1 MQYNRVFRT
10 LALALIFSLLML
22 AIPATPALAASI
34 GAILISPNTGPVGTT
49 VMITGAGFT
58 ASSPY
63 AVKFGTTTVVIGQC
77 DNTGAFGTSF
87 SVPTKARGQYAV
99 TVTTDAGDT
108 SNAPTFTI
116 TPKVT
121 LSPSSGCVG
130 DTVTVDGTGFAASS
144 SSVAIYFDSTSVKT
158 VTTDADGS
166 FNDATFTVPESS
178 GGTHTVKGKD
188 TDDSPTVNFTVTQK
202 VTVTPTSGAVGDTVT
217 INGSGFAASS
227 NITIYFDTASVGT
240 ATTNAT
246 GSFTNNTFAIP
257 STSRGSHTIKAQ
269 DASSN
274 YATATFSV
282 AHKITITPTSG
293 APGMT
298 VTVNGSGFDASKPL
312 TIKYNAAA
320 VTTTPAT
327 VNTDATGSFTA
338 SFTVPAGVA
347 GTYAVEVSDGTY
359 TASTNF
365 TITINITLSTIT
377 SEASPGHV
385 GMEITMSG
393 NGFKPNSQIKIT
405 YTSTPIAVATIT
417 SNSEGAFSATFKIP
431 KSEHGTHTLT
441 ASDGTS
447 ILQATFTM
455 EQTAPAT
462 PTLLLPSSG
471 EDAKSRAVFEWENV
485 TKDVNDADE
494 LSAPVTYDLQIASDA
509 GFTSIVLEKTALAT
523 SGYALLKG
531 ESLES
536 TEKEAPYYWRA
547 RAVDAASNAGDW
559 TSSRTFY
566 VGGSDWGLYG
576 LIGAGVLLIFFLGFW
591 AGRKSKSGGYY

>member
-10 LALALIFSLLML
+10 LVLALIFSLLVL
-22 AIPATPALAASI
+22 AIPATPALASI
-34 GAILISPNTGPVGTT
+34 GAITISPTNGPVGTT
-49 VMITGAGFT
+49 VMASGAGFALNT
-58 ASSPY
+58 NY
-63 AVKFGTTTVVIGQC
+63 FVKFGTTTVVMGTC
-77 DNTGAFGTSF
+77 DINGTFSTSF
-87 SVPTKARGQYAV
+87 PVPTKARGQYPV
-99 TVTTDAGDT
+99 TVTTDDGDT

-116 TPKVT
+116 TPKIT
-121 LSPSSGCVG
+121 LSPSSGGVG

-144 SSVAIYFDSTSVKT
+144 SVTIYFDSTSVKT
-158 VTTDADGS
+158 VTTDANGIFD
-166 FNDATFTVPESS
+166 DATFTVPESLV
-178 GGTHTVKGKD
+178 GTHTVKGKD
-188 TDDSPTVNFTVTQK
+188 TEDSPTVNFTTTQK

-217 INGSGFAASS
+217 ITGSGFAASS
-227 NITIYFDTASVGT
+227 NVTIYFDTASVGT

-246 GSFTNNTFAIP
+246 GGFTNNTFIIP

-274 YATATFSV
+274 YATATFTV
-282 AHKITITPTSG
+282 AQKITITPTSG

-298 VTVNGSGFDASKPL
+298 ITVSGSGFAASKPV
-312 TIKYNAAA
+312 TIKYNAVT
-320 VTTTPAT
+320 VTTNPAT
-327 VNTDATGSFTA
+327 IETDATGSFNI
-338 SFTVPAGVA
+338 SFTVPASVA

-365 TITINITLSTIT
+365 TITINITLSQVT

-393 NGFKPNSQIKIT
+393 TGFKPNSQIKIT
-405 YTSTPIAVATIT
+405 YTSAPIALATIT
-417 SNSEGAFSATFKIP
+417 SNSAGAFSATFKIP
-431 KSEHGTHTLT
+431 KSEHGAHTLT
-441 ASDGTS
+441 ASDGTNT
-447 ILQATFTM
+447 LQATFTM

-462 PTLLLPSSG
+462 PTLLLPLGG
-471 EDAKSRAVFEWENV
+471 EEAKSRAVFEWENV

-531 ESLES
+531 EKLES
-536 TEKEAPYYWRA
+536 TEKEAPYYWRV

-566 VGGSDWGLYG
+566 VGGSDWGLYC
-576 LIGAGVLLIFFLGFW
+576 LIGAGVILIFFLGFW
-591 AGRKSKSGGYY
+591 AGRKTKSSGYY

>member
-22 AIPATPALAASI
+22 AIPATPALASI

-49 VMITGAGFT
+49 VMITGSGFT
-58 ASSPY
+58 ASTGY
-63 AVKFGTTTVVIGQC
+63 AVKFGTTTVVLLSC
-77 DNTGAFGTSF
+77 DGSGGFSTSF
-87 SVPTKARGQYAV
+87 PVPAKARGQYAI
-99 TVTTDAGDT
+99 TVTTDAGPPDT

-116 TPKVT
+116 TPKIT
-121 LSPSSGCVG
+121 LSPSSGGVG

-144 SSVAIYFDSTSVKT
+144 SSVTIYFDSTSVKT
-158 VTTDADGS
+158 VTTDANGS
-166 FNDATFTVPESS
+166 FNDATFTVPESY

-188 TDDSPTVNFTVTQK
+188 ADGDSPTVNFTITQK

-227 NITIYFDTASVGT
+227 NITIYFDTTSVGT

-246 GSFTNNTFAIP
+246 GSFTNNTLAIP

-274 YATATFSV
+274 YATATFTV

-338 SFTVPAGVA
+338 SFTVPAGGA

-365 TITINITLSTIT
+365 TITINITLSADNKRSLTR
-377 SEASPGHV
+377 SCWH
-385 GMEITMSG
+385 G
-393 NGFKPNSQIKIT
+393 NN
-405 YTSTPIAVATIT
+405 
-417 SNSEGAFSATFKIP
+417 
-431 KSEHGTHTLT
+431 H
-441 ASDGTS
+441 
-447 ILQATFTM
+447 
-455 EQTAPAT
+455 
-462 PTLLLPSSG
+462 
-471 EDAKSRAVFEWENV
+471 EWHW
-485 TKDVNDADE
+485 
-494 LSAPVTYDLQIASDA
+494 L
-509 GFTSIVLEKTALAT
+509 
-523 SGYALLKG
+523 
-531 ESLES
+531 
-536 TEKEAPYYWRA
+536 
-547 RAVDAASNAGDW
+547 
-559 TSSRTFY
+559 
-566 VGGSDWGLYG
+566 
-576 LIGAGVLLIFFLGFW
+576 
-591 AGRKSKSGGYY
+591 

>member
-1 MQYNRVFRT
+1 MQYNRVFLA
-10 LALALIFSLLML
+10 LALALIFSLLLL
-22 AIPATPALAASI
+22 AIPATPALASI
-34 GAILISPNTGPVGTT
+34 GAITISPNTGPVGTT

-63 AVKFGTTTVVIGQC
+63 AVKFGTTTVVLGSC

-87 SVPTKARGQYAV
+87 PVPAKARGQYAI

-144 SSVAIYFDSTSVKT
+144 SSVTIYFDSTSVKT

-166 FNDATFTVPESS
+166 FNDATFTVPESY

-188 TDDSPTVNFTVTQK
+188 TADSPTVNFTITQK
-202 VTVTPTSGAVGDTVT
+202 VTVTPASGAVGDTVT

-227 NITIYFDTASVGT
+227 NITIYFDTAS
-240 ATTNAT
+240 
-246 GSFTNNTFAIP
+246 
-257 STSRGSHTIKAQ
+257 
-269 DASSN
+269 
-274 YATATFSV
+274 
-282 AHKITITPTSG
+282 
-293 APGMT
+293 
-298 VTVNGSGFDASKPL
+298 
-312 TIKYNAAA
+312 
-320 VTTTPAT
+320 
-327 VNTDATGSFTA
+327 
-338 SFTVPAGVA
+338 
-347 GTYAVEVSDGTY
+347 
-359 TASTNF
+359 TNF
-365 TITINITLSTIT
+365 TITINITLSQIT

-393 NGFKPNSQIKIT
+393 TGFKPNSQIKIT
-405 YTSTPIAVATIT
+405 YTTTPIAVATIT

-431 KSEHGTHTLT
+431 KSEHGAHTIT
-441 ASDGTS
+441 ASDGTNT
-447 ILQATFTM
+447 LQATFTM

-462 PTLLLPSSG
+462 ATLLLPPSG
-471 EDAKSRAVFEWENV
+471 EEAKSRAVFEWDNV

-509 GFTSIVLEKTALAT
+509 GFTSIVLEKTALTT

-531 ESLES
+531 ERLES
-536 TEKEAPYYWRA
+536 TEKEAPYYWRV

-566 VGGSDWGLYG
+566 VSGSDWGLFC
-576 LIGAGVLLIFFLGFW
+576 LIGAGVLLVFFLGFW
-591 AGRKSKSGGYY
+591 AGRKTKRSEYY